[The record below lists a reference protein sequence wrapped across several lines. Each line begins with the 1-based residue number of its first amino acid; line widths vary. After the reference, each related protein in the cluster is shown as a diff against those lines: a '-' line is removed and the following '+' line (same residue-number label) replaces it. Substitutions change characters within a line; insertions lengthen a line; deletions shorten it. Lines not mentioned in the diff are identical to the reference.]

1 MHETYRWT
9 ETQTVVI
16 CRKLHAWHV
25 YAAWHAWTST
35 SIDQSGQVKPGGQV
49 LWHLLSRRTR
59 STGTLRL
66 MTPRTLAL
74 MAVQRHT
81 AASRSAR
88 PASSGQHRSLGG
100 TPSPSFTRFSTVA
113 HTPSFSVSIGHV
125 PPLVDGGGGGV
136 GVGQWGPQPPC
147 TAVTIK
153 FRPRSRR
160 KSLVNGAIAK
170 ALVDRKQGLQ

>member
-1 MHETYRWT
+1 M
-9 ETQTVVI
+9 V
-16 CRKLHAWHV
+16 HACHV
-25 YAAWHAWTST
+25 YTSSTWT
-35 SIDQSGQVKPGGQV
+35 
-49 LWHLLSRRTR
+49 W
-59 STGTLRL
+59 RL

-74 MAVQRHT
+74 MVVQRHT
-81 AASRSAR
+81 VASRSA
-88 PASSGQHRSLGG
+88 SSGHQGSLGG
-100 TPSPSFTRFSTVA
+100 MPSPSFSRFSTLA